1 MEIQKIDEETLEKI
15 KLLILEE
22 NAIGHEKS
30 DFESPVLERI
40 DSIKL

>member
-15 KLLILEE
+15 KLLTLEE
-22 NAIGHEKS
+22 NASGNEKS
-30 DFESPVLERI
+30 PALERI